1 MKTNKVFLMLVLC
14 PLSMSAF
21 TGCSEPPAKLA
32 LVVPDEAPRQQPA
45 AQSAKRFQQSAP
57 QGPTAVES
65 AIELSQKFA
74 ELSKKNAVLTQR
86 KTELEEANRRL
97 SKDLEK
103 TQADLQQAQKELAQA
118 NQFLVEMRVELN
130 NWKNNVLGFR
140 GEMRDA
146 EKAQL
151 EALLRILTLLGADHQ
166 PETTQSA
173 NTEAATAEP
182 G

>member
-1 MKTNKVFLMLVLC
+1 MKTNKVFLMLALC
-14 PLSMSAF
+14 LLSMSAF
-21 TGCSEPPAKLA
+21 SGCADPPAKLA
-32 LVVPDEAPRQQPA
+32 LVVPAEASRQHPA
-45 AQSAKRFQQSAP
+45 AQSAKRFQQSTP
-57 QGPTAVES
+57 QGPTAVET

-74 ELSKKNAVLTQR
+74 ELSKENATLKQR
-86 KTELEEANRRL
+86 KNELEQANHRL
-97 SKDLEK
+97 GENLEK

-166 PETTQSA
+166 TETTQSA
-173 NTEAATAEP
+173 NTEAAPATS